1 MNYNFLFFSI
11 LIINIFSTQLII
23 KCNKLKL
30 SSKRKTNQDTLIPN
44 EPNYMNQNII
54 EGETI
59 QNRVEKNNKV
69 NIDTLKLL
77 HNPLENNKENINK
90 EKIDN
95 GKNNIENQL
104 NYDKNHST
112 NSEDVNT
119 NINHI
124 DNVLNEYNHT
134 KEMEKRTKSYEDMEI
149 LEKNSKILQND
160 IHSWITA
167 VHNIEEKTSKLKNMK
182 NELLNNITSLNKT
195 LLEEIENINEI
206 KKLQNEQNEIFSENF
221 LYFFP
226 SMPEKLQNSV
236 EKDYNILN
244 YLEIYNKKDNLKKLD
259 KGSSSSSMF
268 SYLILFSAAFFFF
281 I

>member
-1 MNYNFLFFSI
+1 MNYNFLFLSI
-11 LIINIFSTQLII
+11 LIINIFSTHLII
-23 KCNKLKL
+23 KCNKVKL
-30 SSKRKTNQDTLIPN
+30 SSKRKANQDALTPN
-44 EPNYMNQNII
+44 EPDYMNQNII

-69 NIDTLKLL
+69 DINTLKLL
-77 HNPLENNKENINK
+77 HNPVENNKENIN
-90 EKIDN
+90 EGKIDN
-95 GKNNIENQL
+95 GKNNIEHQL
-104 NYDKNHST
+104 NYDKNNST
-112 NSEDVNT
+112 NSENVNT
-119 NINHI
+119 NVNHI
-124 DNVLNEYNHT
+124 DNVLNEYDHT
-134 KEMEKRTKSYEDMEI
+134 KEMEKRTKSYEDMEL

-226 SMPEKLQNSV
+226 SMPEKFQKSV

-244 YLEIYNKKDNLKKLD
+244 YLEIYNKQDNLKKLD
-259 KGSSSSSMF
+259 KEDF
-268 SYLILFSAAFFFF
+268 KKF
-281 I
+281 

>member
-77 HNPLENNKENINK
+77 HNPLENNKENINE

-259 KGSSSSSMF
+259 KGSSFTSMF

>member
-1 MNYNFLFFSI
+1 MNYNFIFFSI
-11 LIINIFSTQLII
+11 LIINIFSTNLII

-30 SSKRKTNQDTLIPN
+30 SSKRKTSQDALTPN
-44 EPNYMNQNII
+44 DPNYMNQNII

-69 NIDTLKLL
+69 NVDTLELL
-77 HNPLENNKENINK
+77 DKPLENDKEHINEEPIK
-90 EKIDN
+90 KD
-95 GKNNIENQL
+95 GKVEN
-104 NYDKNHST
+104 
-112 NSEDVNT
+112 VNT
-119 NINHI
+119 NNNHI

-134 KEMEKRTKSYEDMEI
+134 KEMEKRTKSYEDMAI
-149 LEKNSKILQND
+149 LEENSKKLQND
-160 IHSWITA
+160 IHSWITS

-182 NELLNNITSLNKT
+182 NELLNNIASLNKT

-244 YLEIYNKKDNLKKLD
+244 YLEIYNKKDNLKKFD
-259 KGSSSSSMF
+259 KNMSSNSMFSLF
-268 SYLILFSAAFFFF
+268 SYLILFSATFFFF

>member
-1 MNYNFLFFSI
+1 MNYNLLFFSI
-11 LIINIFSTQLII
+11 LIINIFSTHLIV

-77 HNPLENNKENINK
+77 HNPLENNKENING
-90 EKIDN
+90 EKIEN

-104 NYDKNHST
+104 NYDKNSK
-112 NSEDVNT
+112 DVNT

-149 LEKNSKILQND
+149 LEKNSQKLQND
-160 IHSWITA
+160 IHSWISA

-182 NELLNNITSLNKT
+182 NELLNNITTLNKT

-259 KGSSSSSMF
+259 KGSSSTSMFSLF
-268 SYLILFSAAFFFF
+268 SYLILFSTTFFFF